1 MGKKDVII
9 LILVVLLG
17 ISAYFI
23 FTQEEQRDLVFEN
36 NLKCAQYIDQQNRE
50 INEIADLPINEG
62 KVVTAPKVF
71 YSPTLKTCV
80 SAFSIN
86 DFGEDGFS
94 SFYINDLL
102 TNDSIFTSGG
112 TEEQPARE
120 NYREKLSELSG
131 GLEVK

>member
-1 MGKKDVII
+1 MDKKDILI

-17 ISAYFI
+17 ISAYF
-23 FTQEEQRDLVFEN
+23 FFSQEEQKDLVFEN
-36 NLKCAQYIDQQNRE
+36 NLKCAQYIDQQNEE

-71 YSPTLKTCV
+71 YSPVLNTCV

-112 TEEQPARE
+112 TEGQPARD
-120 NYREKLSELSG
+120 NYRKKLSELSG
-131 GLEVK
+131 ELEVE